1 MNLTKNNFLSNLRK
15 LIFLL
20 MIASFTSISGEI
32 AIQAEENYQ
41 LNDLEMNNTTKSDG
55 ENSLD
60 LPSNPF
66 EVMDIIRRSTMMDN
80 ATNPSDAIDEALKA
94 FDMLENSEGL

>member
-1 MNLTKNNFLSNLRK
+1 
-15 LIFLL
+15 

-32 AIQAEENYQ
+32 AIQAEETYQ
-41 LNDLEMNNTTKSDG
+41 LNDLEMNNTTKSDD

-66 EVMDIIRRSTMMDN
+66 EVMDIIRRSTIMDN

>member
-1 MNLTKNNFLSNLRK
+1 MFSV
-15 LIFLL
+15 
-20 MIASFTSISGEI
+20 TSVSGEI

-41 LNDLEMNNTTKSDG
+41 LNDLEWNNSTKSDG

-66 EVMDIIRRSTMMDN
+66 EIVDIIRRSNMMDN

-94 FDMLENSEGL
+94 FDMLDNSEGL